1 MELTRNTIVKKINL
15 FSMERNNKEL
25 INLLCDILESKNYM
39 DNYDLILI
47 IINIAE
53 LYGYQEFFNNFDANS
68 IPKYNVHA
76 ISNDIRKNLYKSKKG
91 NNIYYNSGQLSLLK
105 ELSLYDKLFI
115 SAPTSFGKTSLVL
128 EHIAM
133 NNSIYKTII
142 FLAPTNA
149 LVEELYLKFLKLN
162 KECNLNYDV
171 ITMPKNKNNNT
182 IWILTPEKFL
192 LLVEEKSID
201 FDLIVMD
208 EAYKI
213 ENEES
218 IDRKDI
224 LNSRSSKYRKVME
237 YMANSNSKIIFLSP
251 YTYNKAPSMTR
262 FLKKY
267 SSKDIDR
274 NINYVKKDIIDI
286 YDSKS
291 YKSNFSNSI
300 FSIKKGD
307 SGIKKA
313 MAAVPYLSDNTIIYV
328 KYPSEAIKVLELMP
342 NEKASIDNER
352 FKKFLNHLKENY
364 LFEDSNWYIIDALEK
379 GIGIYVSPIPR
390 YIKKEIIYLFNKGI
404 IKKLIVTTA
413 FAEGVNSSAKNIII
427 TNRIT
432 GSNKKL
438 TNLDILNLSG
448 RAGRFGVYSKG
459 KVFSAVEEVSDI
471 LRKSSENGVIINNP
485 NYELASDIIPRT
497 DYEID
502 MIDDY
507 LLNEEE
513 KNIKETTK
521 KRQLNFNLTNDD
533 LNIALSIANE
543 IKIDVYSYFFETINN
558 GKIQDI
564 RFNNIKNLL
573 STEKNDIIKS
583 ITFIFNELKNAD
595 IPIVSDFG
603 DINPF
608 NSKGDFIWGIFYGI
622 HSSGNIRDVLKSRK
636 GFILKQ
642 LSEIEKILNLKLKNF
657 NNKEIEKI
665 LREYDKK
672 WIYDYLTKGEI
683 DDAKL
688 YNGAFKFISNI
699 IEYRIPFYI
708 GLYISVFKMFCRKN
722 NLNYD
727 FNFDI
732 VEISTSLENK
742 NIEKKYSDMLE
753 FGIPLDTIK
762 KINKFKNDNNI
773 FEILDDYEKIML
785 SEYNYYFDK

>member
-1 MELTRNTIVKKINL
+1 M
-15 FSMERNNKEL
+15 
-25 INLLCDILESKNYM
+25 
-39 DNYDLILI
+39 
-47 IINIAE
+47 
-53 LYGYQEFFNNFDANS
+53 
-68 IPKYNVHA
+68 HA

-267 SSKDIDR
+267 SIKDIDR

-379 GIGIYVSPIPR
+379 GIGIYVSPIPI
-390 YIKKEIIYLFNKGI
+390 YIKK
-404 IKKLIVTTA
+404 
-413 FAEGVNSSAKNIII
+413 
-427 TNRIT
+427 
-432 GSNKKL
+432 
-438 TNLDILNLSG
+438 
-448 RAGRFGVYSKG
+448 
-459 KVFSAVEEVSDI
+459 
-471 LRKSSENGVIINNP
+471 
-485 NYELASDIIPRT
+485 
-497 DYEID
+497 
-502 MIDDY
+502 
-507 LLNEEE
+507 
-513 KNIKETTK
+513 
-521 KRQLNFNLTNDD
+521 
-533 LNIALSIANE
+533 
-543 IKIDVYSYFFETINN
+543 
-558 GKIQDI
+558 
-564 RFNNIKNLL
+564 
-573 STEKNDIIKS
+573 
-583 ITFIFNELKNAD
+583 
-595 IPIVSDFG
+595 
-603 DINPF
+603 
-608 NSKGDFIWGIFYGI
+608 
-622 HSSGNIRDVLKSRK
+622 
-636 GFILKQ
+636 
-642 LSEIEKILNLKLKNF
+642 
-657 NNKEIEKI
+657 
-665 LREYDKK
+665 
-672 WIYDYLTKGEI
+672 
-683 DDAKL
+683 
-688 YNGAFKFISNI
+688 
-699 IEYRIPFYI
+699 
-708 GLYISVFKMFCRKN
+708 
-722 NLNYD
+722 
-727 FNFDI
+727 
-732 VEISTSLENK
+732 
-742 NIEKKYSDMLE
+742 
-753 FGIPLDTIK
+753 
-762 KINKFKNDNNI
+762 
-773 FEILDDYEKIML
+773 
-785 SEYNYYFDK
+785 

>member
-1 MELTRNTIVKKINL
+1 MELTRNIIVRKINSL
-15 FSMERNNKEL
+15 SMEKNKKEL
-25 INLLCDILESKNYM
+25 INLLCDILESENYI

-53 LYGYQEFFNNFDANS
+53 LYGYQQFFNNLDINS
-68 IPKYNVHA
+68 IPKYDILKV
-76 ISNDIRKNLYKSKKG
+76 SNSIRKDLYKSKKN

-105 ELSLYDKLFI
+105 ELSLYNKIFV

-128 EHIAM
+128 EHIAT
-133 NNSIYKTII
+133 NNLKYKTII
-142 FLAPTNA
+142 FLVPTNA

-162 KECNLNYDV
+162 KDCNLNYDV
-171 ITMPKNKNNNT
+171 ITMPKNKINNT

-192 LLVEEKSID
+192 LLIEEKSIN

-218 IDRKDI
+218 IDKKDI
-224 LNSRSSKYRKVME
+224 LNSRSSKYRKVMD
-237 YMANSNSKIIFLSP
+237 YMAASNSKIIFLSP
-251 YTYNKAPSMTR
+251 YTYDKAPSMIR
-262 FLKKY
+262 FFKKY
-267 SSKDIDR
+267 GIKDIDR
-274 NINYVKKDIIDI
+274 NINYVKKDVIDI

-291 YKSNFSNSI
+291 YKTNFSNSMSNI
-300 FSIKKGD
+300 RKSD

-313 MAAVPYLSDNTIIYV
+313 MAIIPYLSDNTIIYV
-328 KYPSEAIKVLELMP
+328 KYPSEAIKVLELFP
-342 NEKASIDNER
+342 NEKIDINNER

-364 LFEDSNWYIIDALEK
+364 LFEDSNWYVIDALEK
-379 GIGIYVSPIPR
+379 GVGIYVSPIPR

-459 KVFSAVEEVSDI
+459 KVYSAVEEISDI
-471 LRKSSENGVIINNP
+471 LKRSSEHGVIIDNP
-485 NYELASDIIPRT
+485 NYELASDIMPRT
-497 DYEID
+497 NYEID

-507 LLNEEE
+507 LLSKEE
-513 KNIKETTK
+513 KNIKKATK
-521 KRQLNFNLTNDD
+521 KRQMDFGLTDND
-533 LNIALSIANE
+533 LNIALSIAND
-543 IKIDVYSYFFETINN
+543 IKIDIYSYFYKAINN
-558 GKIQDI
+558 NEIQNM

-573 STEKNDIIKS
+573 SSERNDIIKS
-583 ITFIFNELKNAD
+583 ITFIFNELKDAN

-608 NSKGDFIWGIFYGI
+608 NNNGDFVWGIFYGI
-622 HSSGNIRDVLKSRK
+622 HSSGNIRDVLKTRK
-636 GFILKQ
+636 AFISKQ
-642 LSEIEKILNLKLKNF
+642 LKGIEKSFNLKLANLD
-657 NNKEIEKI
+657 NKKIENLLKI
-665 LREYDKK
+665 CDKK

-683 DDAKL
+683 DDTKL

-708 GLYISVFKMFCRKN
+708 GLYISVFKMFCKKN
-722 NLNYD
+722 NLNYSFD
-727 FNFDI
+727 FDI

-773 FEILDDYEKIML
+773 FEILDDYEKIMI
-785 SEYNYYFDK
+785 SEYNYYFN

>member
-1 MELTRNTIVKKINL
+1 MELTRNAIVKKINL
-15 FSMERNNKEL
+15 FSMEKNNKEL
-25 INLLCDILESKNYM
+25 INLLCDILESENYM

-53 LYGYQEFFNNFDANS
+53 LYGYQEFFNHFDVNN
-68 IPKYNVHA
+68 IPKYGVHA
-76 ISNDIRKNLYKSKKG
+76 ISNNIRKDLYKSKKS
-91 NNIYYNSGQLSLLK
+91 NSIYYNSGQLSLLK
-105 ELSLYDKLFI
+105 ELSLYDKIFI

-133 NNSIYKTII
+133 NKSIYKTII
-142 FLAPTNA
+142 FLVPTNA

-162 KECNLNYDV
+162 KDCNLNYDV
-171 ITMPKNKNNNT
+171 ITMPKNKKNNT

-192 LLVEEKSID
+192 LLIEEKSIN

-237 YMANSNSKIIFLSP
+237 YMANSDSKIIFLSP
-251 YTYNKAPSMTR
+251 YTYNKAPSMIR

-267 SSKDIDR
+267 NIKDIDR

-291 YKSNFSNSI
+291 YKNNFSNSI
-300 FSIKKGD
+300 FSIRKDD

-313 MAAVPYLSDNTIIYV
+313 MAAIPYLSDNTIIYV

-342 NEKASIDNER
+342 NEKADIDNER

-364 LFEDSNWYIIDALEK
+364 LFEDSSWYVIDALEK

-459 KVFSAVEEVSDI
+459 KVFSAVEEISDI
-471 LRKSSENGVIINNP
+471 LKESSENGVIIDNP
-485 NYELASDIIPRT
+485 NYELASDIMPRT
-497 DYEID
+497 NYEID

-521 KRQLNFNLTNDD
+521 RRQLEFNLTDDD

-543 IKIDVYSYFFETINN
+543 IKINIYSYFYETINN
-558 GKIQDI
+558 KKIQDI

-573 STEKNDIIKS
+573 SAERNDIIKS
-583 ITFIFNELKNAD
+583 ITFIFNELRDAD

-642 LSEIEKILNLKLKNF
+642 LSKIENRFNLKLKNF
-657 NNKEIEKI
+657 DNKKIENI
-665 LREYDKK
+665 LRMCDKK

-683 DDAKL
+683 DDTKL

-742 NIEKKYSDMLE
+742 NVEKKYSDMLE

-773 FEILDDYEKIML
+773 FEILDDYEKIMIN
-785 SEYNYYFDK
+785 EYNYYFG

>member
-1 MELTRNTIVKKINL
+1 MELTRNAIVKKINL
-15 FSMERNNKEL
+15 FSIEKNNNEL
-25 INLLCDILESKNYM
+25 INLLCDILESENYM

-53 LYGYQEFFNNFDANS
+53 LYGYQEFFYHLNVYS
-68 IPKYNVHA
+68 MPKYDVHS
-76 ISNDIRKNLYKSKKG
+76 ISNKIRKDLYKSKKT
-91 NNIYYNSGQLSLLK
+91 NNKYYNSGQLSLLK
-105 ELSLYDKLFI
+105 ELSLYNKIFI

-133 NNSIYKTII
+133 NDLKYKTII
-142 FLAPTNA
+142 FIVPTNA

-162 KECNLNYDV
+162 KDCNLKYDV
-171 ITMPKNKNNNT
+171 ITMPKNENNNT

-192 LLVEEKSID
+192 LLIEGRSIN

-224 LNSRSSKYRKVME
+224 LNSRSSKYRKVMD
-237 YMANSNSKIIFLSP
+237 YMAASNSKIIFLSP
-251 YTYNKAPSMTR
+251 YTYDKAPSMVR

-267 SSKDIDR
+267 DIKDIDR
-274 NINYVKKDIIDI
+274 NINYVKKDVIDI
-286 YDSKS
+286 YDNKT
-291 YKSNFSNSI
+291 YKNNFSDSI
-300 FSIKKGD
+300 FSIKKSD

-313 MAAVPYLSDNTIIYV
+313 MAVIPYLSDNTIIYV
-328 KYPSEAIKVLELMP
+328 KYPSEAIKFLELMP
-342 NEKASIDNER
+342 DEKIDINNER
-352 FKKFLNHLKENY
+352 LEKFLNHLKENY
-364 LFEDSNWYIIDALEK
+364 LFDDSNWYVIDALER

-390 YIKKEIIYLFNKGI
+390 YIKKEIIYLFNNGI

-459 KVFSAVEEVSDI
+459 KVYSAVEEISDV
-471 LRKSSENGVIINNP
+471 LKQSSENGVIIDNP
-485 NYELASDIIPRT
+485 NYELSSGIMPRT

-507 LLNEEE
+507 LLSEEE
-513 KNIKETTK
+513 KNIKSATK
-521 KRQLNFNLTNDD
+521 KRQMNFNLTDDD
-533 LNIALSIANE
+533 LNIALSISNE
-543 IKIDVYSYFFETINN
+543 IKIDIYSYFCETINN
-558 GKIQDI
+558 KEIQDI

-573 STEKNDIIKS
+573 SLEKNDVIKS
-583 ITFIFNELKNAD
+583 ITFIFNELKDAN

-608 NSKGDFIWGIFYGI
+608 NNKGDFIWGVFYGI

-642 LSEIEKILNLKLKNF
+642 L
-657 NNKEIEKI
+657 KEIEKRFNLKLFNLDKKNLENL
-665 LREYDKK
+665 LRICDKK
-672 WIYDYLTKGEI
+672 WIYDYLTNGEI
-683 DDAKL
+683 DDTKL

-708 GLYISVFKMFCRKN
+708 GLYISVFKMFCKKN
-722 NLNYD
+722 NLSYNFD
-727 FNFDI
+727 FDI

-742 NIEKKYSDMLE
+742 NVEKKYSDMLE

-762 KINKFKNDNNI
+762 KISKFKNENSV
-773 FEILDDYEKIML
+773 FEILDDYEKIMIN
-785 SEYNYYFDK
+785 EYKCYFD